1 MGRTSDYTKQVRNE
15 EYENIVETTKKSA
28 KSFADIKRMFAK
40 EPMTAEQFGIY
51 LGGCKAA
58 GDFISDK
65 TIKRYIKKLCKMS
78 EGKITPLKFMK
89 TVDGTDVYIIQPEI
103 QELLVAMFDTDFFG
117 VKGKAKA
124 GIDVK
129 QRLRAQLAENVEIYL
144 DEDIKKQVKS
154 APQFLNAR
162 LEDILTEK
170 INKLPMSYFD
180 KRINNEVRG
189 MVATMQDSDD
199 TIQYQLMLETL
210 DRLVAIRRWMNEWN
224 ARINLIKQEFAK
236 TEQEKQ
242 DAKNKIGLF
251 KHKQL
256 QDIFIDVISNLLEG
270 KEYEYISEEEE
281 IFYPTLYAASKMYD
295 ITAMPGNELTVWL
308 QEVEKNISNLKR
320 YQYIL
325 KKARDLFDENDY
337 LEKKILD
344 SIDKITRTQLV
355 SNESNMTPE
364 QYERLVR
371 FTEDASM
378 EEKQEILCKLEHS
391 GDLTLDEQTLKEI
404 MKIKDAVEKKR
415 KYGML

>member
-1 MGRTSDYTKQVRNE
+1 MTDEEKNIFGKQLRERRNE
-15 EYENIVETTKKSA
+15 LNLTTQKVALDAEVGESTY
-28 KSFADIKRMFAK
+28 KRL
-40 EPMTAEQFGIY
+40 E
-51 LGGCKAA
+51 A
-58 GDFISDK
+58 GDGNPRLDTLVRIVKCLK
-65 TIKRYIKKLCKMS
+65 TDLNSVVPQEHLCKDSGIWQIVRKLLSMD
-78 EGKITPLKFMK
+78 KKKM
-89 TVDGTDVYIIQPEI
+89 DIQPEI
-103 QELLVAMFDTDFFG
+103 QELLVAIFDTDFFG
-117 VKGKAKA
+117 AKGKPKA

-144 DEDIKKQVKS
+144 DEDVKKQVKS

-170 INKLPMSYFD
+170 IN
-180 KRINNEVRG
+180 NEVRG
-189 MVATMQDSDD
+189 MFATMQDSDD

-242 DAKNKIGLF
+242 DAKNKTGLF

-256 QDIFIDVISNLLEG
+256 QDILIDVISNLLEG

-295 ITAMPGNELTVWL
+295 ITAMPGNELTLWL

-325 KKARDLFDENDY
+325 KKAKDLFDENDY

-355 SNESNMTPE
+355 SNESEMTPE

-378 EEKQEILCKLEHS
+378 EEKQEILCKLEQS
-391 GDLTLDEQTLKEI
+391 GNLTLDEQTLKEI
-404 MKIKDAVEKKR
+404 MEIKDAIEKKR
-415 KYGML
+415 EYGML

>member
-1 MGRTSDYTKQVRNE
+1 MTDEEKNIFGKQLRERRNE
-15 EYENIVETTKKSA
+15 LNLTTQKVALDAEVGESTY
-28 KSFADIKRMFAK
+28 KRL
-40 EPMTAEQFGIY
+40 E
-51 LGGCKAA
+51 A
-58 GDFISDK
+58 GDGNPRLDTLVRIVKCLK
-65 TIKRYIKKLCKMS
+65 TDLNSVVPQEHLCKDS
-78 EGKITPLKFMK
+78 
-89 TVDGTDVYIIQPEI
+89 
-103 QELLVAMFDTDFFG
+103 
-117 VKGKAKA
+117 
-124 GIDVK
+124 GIWQIV
-129 QRLRAQLAENVEIYL
+129 RAQLAENVEIYL
-144 DEDIKKQVKS
+144 DEDVKKQVKS

-170 INKLPMSYFD
+170 IN
-180 KRINNEVRG
+180 NEVRG
-189 MVATMQDSDD
+189 MFATMQDSDD

-242 DAKNKIGLF
+242 DAKNKTGLF

-256 QDIFIDVISNLLEG
+256 QDILIDVISNLLEG

-295 ITAMPGNELTVWL
+295 ITAMPGNELTLWL

-325 KKARDLFDENDY
+325 KKAKDLFDENDY

-355 SNESNMTPE
+355 SNESEMTPE

-378 EEKQEILCKLEHS
+378 EEKQEILCKLEQS
-391 GDLTLDEQTLKEI
+391 GNLTLDEQTLKEI
-404 MKIKDAVEKKR
+404 MEIKDAIEKKR
-415 KYGML
+415 EYGML

>member
-15 EYENIVETTKKSA
+15 ECENTVETKKSS
-28 KSFADIKRMFAK
+28 KSFTDIKRMFAK

-51 LGGCKAA
+51 LGECKAA

-65 TIKRYIKKLCKMS
+65 TIKRYIEKLCKMS
-78 EGKITPLKFMK
+78 DGKITPSKFMK

-117 VKGKAKA
+117 AKGKPKA

-170 INKLPMSYFD
+170 IN
-180 KRINNEVRG
+180 NEVRG
-189 MVATMQDSDD
+189 MFATMQDSDD

-242 DAKNKIGLF
+242 DAKNKTGLF

-256 QDIFIDVISNLLEG
+256 QDILIDVISNLLEG
-270 KEYEYISEEEE
+270 KEIWNMAYSNAEIYDRNKSEAEREQK
-281 IFYPTLYAASKMYD
+281 LLSK
-295 ITAMPGNELTVWL
+295 
-308 QEVEKNISNLKR
+308 LKR
-320 YQYIL
+320 ISAKGNNAEVKQDRDGNWIVYEV
-325 KKARDLFDENDY
+325 KKTKA
-337 LEKKILD
+337 I
-344 SIDKITRTQLV
+344 V
-355 SNESNMTPE
+355 
-364 QYERLVR
+364 
-371 FTEDASM
+371 
-378 EEKQEILCKLEHS
+378 
-391 GDLTLDEQTLKEI
+391 
-404 MKIKDAVEKKR
+404 
-415 KYGML
+415 

>member
-1 MGRTSDYTKQVRNE
+1 MLKMGRTSDYTKQVRNE
-15 EYENIVETTKKSA
+15 ECENTVETKKSS
-28 KSFADIKRMFAK
+28 KSFTDIKMMFAK

-51 LGGCKAA
+51 LGECKAA

-65 TIKRYIKKLCKMS
+65 TIKRYIEKLCKMS
-78 EGKITPLKFMK
+78 DGKITPSKFMK

-117 VKGKAKA
+117 AKGKPKA

-170 INKLPMSYFD
+170 IN
-180 KRINNEVRG
+180 NEVRG
-189 MVATMQDSDD
+189 MFATMQDSDD

-242 DAKNKIGLF
+242 DAKNKTGLF

-256 QDIFIDVISNLLEG
+256 QDILIDVISNLLEG

-295 ITAMPGNELTVWL
+295 ITAMPGNELTLWL
-308 QEVEKNISNLKR
+308 QEVEENISNLKR
-320 YQYIL
+320 YKYIRR
-325 KKARDLFDENDY
+325 KARALFDENDH

-344 SIDKITRTQLV
+344 SIDKIARTQLV
-355 SNESNMTPE
+355 SNESDMTPE

-378 EEKQEILCKLEHS
+378 EEKQEILCKLEQS
-391 GDLTLDEQTLKEI
+391 GNLTLDEQTLKEI
-404 MKIKDAVEKKR
+404 MDIKDAVEKKQE
-415 KYGML
+415 YGML

>member
-15 EYENIVETTKKSA
+15 ECENTVETKKSS
-28 KSFADIKRMFAK
+28 KSFTDIKRMFAK

-51 LGGCKAA
+51 LGECKAA

-65 TIKRYIKKLCKMS
+65 TIKRYIEKLCKMS
-78 EGKITPLKFMK
+78 DGKITPSKFMK

-117 VKGKAKA
+117 AKGKPKA

-170 INKLPMSYFD
+170 IN
-180 KRINNEVRG
+180 NEVRG
-189 MVATMQDSDD
+189 MFATMQDSDD

-242 DAKNKIGLF
+242 DAKNKTGLF

-256 QDIFIDVISNLLEG
+256 QDILIDVISNLLEG

-281 IFYPTLYAASKMYD
+281 IF
-295 ITAMPGNELTVWL
+295 
-308 QEVEKNISNLKR
+308 
-320 YQYIL
+320 
-325 KKARDLFDENDY
+325 
-337 LEKKILD
+337 
-344 SIDKITRTQLV
+344 
-355 SNESNMTPE
+355 
-364 QYERLVR
+364 
-371 FTEDASM
+371 
-378 EEKQEILCKLEHS
+378 
-391 GDLTLDEQTLKEI
+391 
-404 MKIKDAVEKKR
+404 
-415 KYGML
+415 

>member
-15 EYENIVETTKKSA
+15 EYENIAETTKKSA

-65 TIKRYIKKLCKMS
+65 TIKRYIEKLCKMS
-78 EGKITPLKFMK
+78 DGKITTSNFMK

-103 QELLVAMFDTDFFG
+103 QELLVAIFDTDFFG
-117 VKGKAKA
+117 AKGKPKA

-144 DEDIKKQVKS
+144 DEDVKKQVKS

-170 INKLPMSYFD
+170 IN
-180 KRINNEVRG
+180 NEVRG
-189 MVATMQDSDD
+189 MFATMQDSDD

-236 TEQEKQ
+236 TEYCSPTI
-242 DAKNKIGLF
+242 ASLMW
-251 KHKQL
+251 
-256 QDIFIDVISNLLEG
+256 
-270 KEYEYISEEEE
+270 ISEEERK
-281 IFYPTLYAASKMYD
+281 ISLKMYID
-295 ITAMPGNELTVWL
+295 NDNIWVQIVLWGMILANICMLE
-308 QEVEKNISNLKR
+308 EVFE
-320 YQYIL
+320 
-325 KKARDLFDENDY
+325 DE
-337 LEKKILD
+337 
-344 SIDKITRTQLV
+344 
-355 SNESNMTPE
+355 
-364 QYERLVR
+364 
-371 FTEDASM
+371 
-378 EEKQEILCKLEHS
+378 
-391 GDLTLDEQTLKEI
+391 
-404 MKIKDAVEKKR
+404 MKIDSGLSVE
-415 KYGML
+415 M

>member
-1 MGRTSDYTKQVRNE
+1 
-15 EYENIVETTKKSA
+15 
-28 KSFADIKRMFAK
+28 
-40 EPMTAEQFGIY
+40 
-51 LGGCKAA
+51 
-58 GDFISDK
+58 
-65 TIKRYIKKLCKMS
+65 MS
-78 EGKITPLKFMK
+78 EGKITPSKFMK

-170 INKLPMSYFD
+170 IN
-180 KRINNEVRG
+180 NEVRG
-189 MVATMQDSDD
+189 MFAIMQDSDD

-281 IFYPTLYAASKMYD
+281 IFYPTLYAVSKMYD

-325 KKARDLFDENDY
+325 KKR
-337 LEKKILD
+337 
-344 SIDKITRTQLV
+344 
-355 SNESNMTPE
+355 
-364 QYERLVR
+364 
-371 FTEDASM
+371 
-378 EEKQEILCKLEHS
+378 EICL
-391 GDLTLDEQTLKEI
+391 
-404 MKIKDAVEKKR
+404 MKMIIWRKR
-415 KYGML
+415 Y

>member
-15 EYENIVETTKKSA
+15 ECENTVETKKSS

-51 LGGCKAA
+51 LGECKAA

-65 TIKRYIKKLCKMS
+65 TIKRYIEKLCKMS
-78 EGKITPLKFMK
+78 DGKITPSKFMK

-117 VKGKAKA
+117 AKGKPKA

-170 INKLPMSYFD
+170 IN
-180 KRINNEVRG
+180 NEVRG
-189 MVATMQDSDD
+189 MFATMQDSDD

-242 DAKNKIGLF
+242 DAKNKTGLF

-256 QDIFIDVISNLLEG
+256 QDILIDVISNLLEG

-295 ITAMPGNELTVWL
+295 ITAMPGNELTLWL
-308 QEVEKNISNLKR
+308 QEVEENISNLKR
-320 YQYIL
+320 YKYIQ
-325 KKARDLFDENDY
+325 KKARALFDENDH

-344 SIDKITRTQLV
+344 SIDKIARTQLV
-355 SNESNMTPE
+355 SNESDMTPE

-378 EEKQEILCKLEHS
+378 EEAY
-391 GDLTLDEQTLKEI
+391 TF
-404 MKIKDAVEKKR
+404 R
-415 KYGML
+415 